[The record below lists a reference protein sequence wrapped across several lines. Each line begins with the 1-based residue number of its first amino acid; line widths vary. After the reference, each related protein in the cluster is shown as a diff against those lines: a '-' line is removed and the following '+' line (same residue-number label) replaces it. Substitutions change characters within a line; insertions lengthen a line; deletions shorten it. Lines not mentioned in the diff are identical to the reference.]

1 MTLQDKQA
9 LHRDKVRNWTVRN
22 LKADA
27 DFMQDCCDDESL
39 REWVLGQRPDMAKQ
53 EAYKIKF
60 LGLKPPTPP
69 IEEKPAHVDPE
80 PIEELSRTGEIVRD
94 LKAYQKEKGFL

>member
-1 MTLQDKQA
+1 MTLADKQA
-9 LHRDKVRNWTVRN
+9 LHRDKVRNWTVKN
-22 LKADA
+22 LKADK
-27 DFMQDCCDDESL
+27 DFMEDCVESPDL
-39 REWVLGQRPDMAKQ
+39 RGWVLGQRPDMAKE

-80 PIEELSRTGEIVRD
+80 PIEELSKTAKIIRD